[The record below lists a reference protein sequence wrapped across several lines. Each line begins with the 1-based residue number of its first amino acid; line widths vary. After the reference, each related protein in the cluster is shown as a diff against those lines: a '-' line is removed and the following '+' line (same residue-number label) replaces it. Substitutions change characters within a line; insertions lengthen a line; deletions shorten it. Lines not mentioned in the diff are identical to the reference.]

1 MKHLEMIRITCQS
14 VACLCM
20 VCSMTSCSNGDEVGG
35 KRNCNSSDREC
46 TTNVACVVATVEKPR
61 VLTQEERIMADC
73 KHLVVLK
80 RTKTGEKSTRKI
92 INELCN
98 EICSLPREQALPLLD
113 QFVDMAISQQVT
125 VTNYTLRSAWYEQLF
140 YVIHDAFCSAQ
151 YLQKESYERWDKL
164 FGFFAKCT
172 DEITSVEKTLPLTDS
187 RFWGRKN
194 EDRGMYLLGIRG
206 DFKTWVHGM
215 RDFYF
220 PELSKGLTE
229 EQKADILRRFDEL
242 KKYMDTPPNFPGGR
256 K

>member
-1 MKHLEMIRITCQS
+1 MIKVMCQ
-14 VACLCM
+14 VLACLCI
-20 VCSMTSCSNGDEVGG
+20 VCTMTSCNNEIKSGGKSNNANGDCGSATNVVGG
-35 KRNCNSSDREC
+35 
-46 TTNVACVVATVEKPR
+46 VVASEKPHVPPR
-61 VLTQEERIMADC
+61 EERYADVF

-80 RTKTGEKSTRKI
+80 RTKTGEKPTRKI

-125 VTNYTLRSAWYEQLF
+125 VTNYTLRSAWFEQLF
-140 YVIHDAFCSAQ
+140 YVVHDAFCSAQ
-151 YLQKESYERWDKL
+151 HLQKESFERWDKL
-164 FGFFAKCT
+164 FSFLDKCT

-187 RFWGRKN
+187 RFWGREN

-206 DFKTWVHGM
+206 DFKTWVHVM

-229 EQKADILRRFDEL
+229 AQKSDVLRRFDEL
-242 KKYMDTPPNFPGGR
+242 KKYMVTPSNFPGG
-256 K
+256 KK